1 MKAIVQDGFG
11 SDALRLIEVD
21 VPPAR
26 AGQVLVRQRASSVN
40 SADWHFV
47 AGVPLVM
54 RLGGKPRGVM
64 RGMDVAG
71 VVAAIGADVS
81 DFAVGDEVWGTA
93 ARGAWAEY
101 VRVPAARLAR
111 KPAAPSFVDAGA
123 SPLAGTTA
131 LQALR
136 DVARVTAGQRVLVIG
151 ASGGVGTFAVQIAKS
166 MGAFV
171 TGVARGEKADVV
183 RAAGAD
189 RVVDYMREDFAGGER
204 YDVVL
209 DLTASRRLGE
219 LRRALLPTGTLVL
232 AGGGGGR
239 YLGPVPLML
248 HAGVRGRF
256 GPQTLRSFT
265 AKHTRERLDAL
276 GALMERGAVH
286 PIVERAWPLA
296 EAEAAM
302 RWFDAGRGRGKQA
315 IVVA

>member
-11 SDALRLIEVD
+11 ADALRLIDAD
-21 VPPAR
+21 VPAPR

-64 RGMDVAG
+64 RGMDIAG
-71 VVAAIGADVS
+71 VVEGVGPNVS

-93 ARGAWAEY
+93 VRGAWAEY
-101 VRVPAARLAR
+101 VRVPAERLAR
-111 KPAAPSFVDAGA
+111 KPRALSFEEAGA

-136 DVARVTAGQRVLVIG
+136 DLAHVRTDQRVLVIG
-151 ASGGVGTFAVQIAKS
+151 ASGGVGTFALQIAKAL
-166 MGAFV
+166 GARA

-183 RAAGAD
+183 RAAGAE
-189 RVVDYMREDFAGGER
+189 RVVDYTREDFAGGER

-209 DLTASRRLGE
+209 DLAATRPLAE
-219 LRRALLPTGTLVL
+219 LRRALTPAGTLVL

-239 YLGPVPLML
+239 YLGPLRLVA

-256 GPQTLRSFT
+256 GSQTLRSFT
-265 AKHTRERLDAL
+265 AKHTRERLEVL
-276 GALMERGAVH
+276 GVLMESGAVR
-286 PIVERAWPLA
+286 PMIERSWPLA
-296 EAEAAM
+296 QTPDAV

-315 IVVA
+315 IVV